1 MKKVLSLTLVL
12 FTVSILFGCSKA
24 VIYEEETT
32 INTWLKQRTEG
43 YVQLTPSSLMVLTNR
58 EDGFRIEL
66 STGSDMIPELTVKNR
81 KNNTA
86 GTERNLLT
94 VTTDQTLFAQAN
106 HKNSVF
112 DPYRNS
118 YTRAL
123 QVWKKDDSTFRI
135 FLWLY
140 GDETDFYPIPK
151 LLTQSQYSEILK
163 LVEAYDAERAETS
176 KNSGEKIINYTGD
189 FLNLYKSS
197 YFSDKAK
204 NPNGDIYYECIGT
217 SEYAAEYRKLFAQLG
232 LSEQAWRKS
241 FETLGYTGQKL
252 NLQIVYFDLVVNKN
266 DLKMTLN
273 TTDAFTSALLKSKN
287 LPLQYS
293 FCPALQE
300 VDGIHVEV
308 K

>member
-1 MKKVLSLTLVL
+1 MKKILSLALVL
-12 FTVSILFGCSKA
+12 LTVATLFGCSKA

-32 INTWLKQRTEG
+32 IHTWLKQRTEG

-58 EDGFRIEL
+58 EDGYRIEL
-66 STGSDMIPELTVKNR
+66 STGSDMIPELTVKNQ
-81 KNNTA
+81 KNNTTA
-86 GTERNLLT
+86 TEKNLLT

-123 QVWKKDDSTFRI
+123 QVWKKDESTLRI
-135 FLWLY
+135 FLWLHGEY
-140 GDETDFYPIPK
+140 TDFYPIPK
-151 LLTQSQYSEILK
+151 LLTQSQYSEMLK
-163 LVEAYDAERAETS
+163 LVEDYDAKRAEAS

-204 NPNGDIYYECIGT
+204 NPDGDIYYECVAT
-217 SEYAAEYRKLFAQLG
+217 TEYAAEYRKLFAQLG
-232 LSEQAWRKS
+232 LSEQDWRKS
-241 FETLGYTGQKL
+241 FEKLGYTGQRL
-252 NLQIVYFDLVVNKN
+252 NLQIVYFDLTIGKN
-266 DLKMTLN
+266 GLKITLN
-273 TTDAFTSALLKSKN
+273 TADAFTSALLKSKN
-287 LPLQYS
+287 LPLEYA
-293 FCPALQE
+293 FCPNLQA
-300 VDGIHVEV
+300 VDGIHVEI